1 MMFKVGDKVEVLDDV
16 LSGTVKS
23 INNSRITIVTEEGF
37 DLDFDSSE
45 LVVIKKT
52 ELNQHSFNNVDLR
65 TYKLEKEDKK
75 PKKSIKIKP
84 KERYQPK
91 MEVDLHLHKLVD
103 NERGMS
109 NFDKL
114 NLQLDT
120 ARRQLDFAIRKKIQ
134 KIVFIHGVG
143 EGVLKMELESL
154 FSRYNNIKY
163 YEADY
168 KKYGFGATEVYIFQ
182 NS

>member
-1 MMFKVGDKVEVLDDV
+1 MFKVGDKVEVLDDV

>member
-1 MMFKVGDKVEVLDDV
+1 MFKVGDKVEVLDDV
-16 LSGTVKS
+16 LSGIVKS

-45 LVVIKKT
+45 LVVIKKS

-103 NERGMS
+103 KERGMS

-154 FSRYNNIKY
+154 FSRYDNIKY

>member
-1 MMFKVGDKVEVLDDV
+1 MFKVGDKVEVLDDV

-45 LVVIKKT
+45 LVVIKKS

-65 TYKLEKEDKK
+65 TYKLEKEDNK

-154 FSRYNNIKY
+154 FSRYDNIKY

>member
-1 MMFKVGDKVEVLDDV
+1 MFKVGDKVEVLDDV
-16 LSGTVKS
+16 LSGIVKS

-45 LVVIKKT
+45 LVVIKKS

-154 FSRYNNIKY
+154 FSRYDNIKY

>member
-1 MMFKVGDKVEVLDDV
+1 MFKVGDKVEVLDDV
-16 LSGTVKS
+16 LSGIVKS

-45 LVVIKKT
+45 LVVIKKS

>member
-1 MMFKVGDKVEVLDDV
+1 MFKVGDKVEVLDDV

-45 LVVIKKT
+45 LVVIKKS

-103 NERGMS
+103 NERCMS

>member
-1 MMFKVGDKVEVLDDV
+1 MFKVGDKVEVLDDV

-45 LVVIKKT
+45 LVVIKKS
-52 ELNQHSFNNVDLR
+52 ELNQHSFNNVNLR

-154 FSRYNNIKY
+154 FSRYDNIKY

>member
-1 MMFKVGDKVEVLDDV
+1 MFKVGDKVEVLDDV

-45 LVVIKKT
+45 LVVIKKS

>member
-1 MMFKVGDKVEVLDDV
+1 MFKVGDKVEVLDDV

-45 LVVIKKT
+45 LVVIKKS
-52 ELNQHSFNNVDLR
+52 ELNQHSFNNVNLR

-103 NERGMS
+103 NERCMS

-154 FSRYNNIKY
+154 FSRYDNIKY

>member
-1 MMFKVGDKVEVLDDV
+1 MFKVGDKVEVLDDV
-16 LSGTVKS
+16 LSGIVKS